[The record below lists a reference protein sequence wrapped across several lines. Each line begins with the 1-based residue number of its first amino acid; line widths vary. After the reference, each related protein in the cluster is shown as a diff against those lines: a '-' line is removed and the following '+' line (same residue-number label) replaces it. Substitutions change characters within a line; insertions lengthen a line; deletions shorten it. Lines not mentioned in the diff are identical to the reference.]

1 MPVLPDAARRRA
13 HTFALVRVLRAHE
26 LKKSRKRTRRMPR
39 QVPPLAVERAYGTEI
54 GRYVD
59 LVRAIIDRLLMPELP
74 WILDEAR
81 RTREDDVRADAA
93 GTRIREIFRR
103 IANTAFDA
111 LSPVGLD
118 RLAEAFADRTQAWNR
133 KELKRQAEATI
144 GVDVFANEPDL
155 AALTADFVAENV
167 ALIRTV
173 PTRYLEQTEG
183 IVLRG
188 VTSGALARDIGQ
200 QLQDATDVAKRR
212 AQLIARDQIGK
223 FYGQVNKARQAKVGV
238 ETYFWRDVGDNR
250 VRPEHEERDGNE
262 YAWTQEAAERLGVE
276 YLPPEEQPGQPINCR
291 CSAEPNVD
299 RLLESL

>member
-1 MPVLPDAARRRA
+1 MAVLPDVSRRRA
-13 HTFALVRVLRAHE
+13 HALALVRVLRAHAT
-26 LKKSRKRTRRMPR
+26 KRPRTRRMPR

-59 LVRAIIDRLLMPELP
+59 LVRAIIERELLPELP
-74 WILDEAR
+74 SILDEAR
-81 RTREDDVRADAA
+81 RTREDAARADAA

-103 IANTAFDA
+103 VANAAFDA
-111 LSPVGLD
+111 LSPFGLD

-144 GVDVFANEPDL
+144 GVDVFASEPDL

-173 PTRYLEQTEG
+173 PTRYVEQAEG

-212 AQLIARDQIGK
+212 AQLIARDQVGK

-238 ETYFWRDVGDNR
+238 RFYYWRDVGDNR
-250 VRPEHEERDGNE
+250 VRPEHEERNGNK
-262 YAWTQEAAERLGVE
+262 YAWRPEDASDDAE
-276 YLPPEEQPGQPINCR
+276 YLPPEEQPGQPPLCR
-291 CSAEPNVD
+291 CWGEPAID
-299 RLLESL
+299 DLLESL

>member
-1 MPVLPDAARRRA
+1 MPVLPDVSRRRA
-13 HTFALVRVLRAHE
+13 HALALVRVLRAHE

-59 LVRAIIDRLLMPELP
+59 LVRAIIERELLPELP

-173 PTRYLEQTEG
+173 PTRYVEQAEG

-238 ETYFWRDVGDNR
+238 RFYYWRDVGDNR
-250 VRPEHEERDGNE
+250 VRPEHEERNGNK
-262 YAWTQEAAERLGVE
+262 YAWRPEDASDDAE
-276 YLPPEEQPGQPINCR
+276 YLPPEEQPGQPPMCR
-291 CSAEPNVD
+291 CWGEPAID
-299 RLLESL
+299 DLLESL